1 MPQGDPVAP
10 ILFNLSIEPLFNA
23 LRSSQLWIR
32 AYADDTYAIGFDE
45 HAWQPLYFWLYQYN
59 LSAGGEVHW
68 GKTTLLPLSPTTYTP
83 PHNTPNPAT
92 LPLST
97 LGVLL
102 PLSWAN
108 IDTLWDTLIRKLSS
122 RVDSLYTR
130 SLSL

>member
-45 HAWQPLYFWLYQYN
+45 QAWQPLYFWLFQYN

-68 GKTTLLPLSPTTYTP
+68 GKTTL
-83 PHNTPNPAT
+83 
-92 LPLST
+92 
-97 LGVLL
+97 
-102 PLSWAN
+102 
-108 IDTLWDTLIRKLSS
+108 
-122 RVDSLYTR
+122 
-130 SLSL
+130 SLSLLQLILPLTIPPTLLPYLCLPLESYYHSPGLILILYGTLLSVNSPLV